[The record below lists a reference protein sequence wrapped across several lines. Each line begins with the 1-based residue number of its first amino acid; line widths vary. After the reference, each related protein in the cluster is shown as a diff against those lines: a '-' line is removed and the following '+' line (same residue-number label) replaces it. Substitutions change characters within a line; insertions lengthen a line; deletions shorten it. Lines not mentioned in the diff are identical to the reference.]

1 MIRALPLLRWLLFG
15 LYALSG
21 AVALMIAT
29 PKGLELLGQPVESLS
44 FIPARVL
51 GLPWSLPLE
60 LVDEDPITT
69 LAILGICYG
78 LNFGVGLVL
87 ARGRD

>member
-1 MIRALPLLRWLLFG
+1 MTRTLPWLRWLLFG
-15 LYALSG
+15 LYAVAG

-29 PKGLELLGQPVESLS
+29 PPGLEILGQPVEALT

-51 GLPWSLPLE
+51 GLPWSLPLQF
-60 LVDEDPITT
+60 VDEDPVTT

-78 LNFGVGLVL
+78 LNVGVALVL